1 MKNNG
6 KDPKPESLLIRAGA
20 LFGGLTT
27 PDAKLTSLSNRV
39 VTLDRNPES
48 VVVEGAQPIS
58 KVGSGLDAAGFT
70 LFNWNIKKGEIENW
84 DADLMSL
91 AGDVDLVLIQEA
103 TQQMDAPRFVG
114 DDAHWSFSQG
124 YSRGKVASGVATIS
138 SVQPIE
144 HSHLLTVEPW
154 LRTPKATMATRFA
167 IQGREETLL
176 VVNTHMVNFTLG
188 HSAFRRQ
195 LADVEGVLNDHV
207 GPIIFSGDFN
217 TWRQARYEILLQMTS
232 RYGLTPTSFDSD
244 HRTTFFGSA
253 VDHIFISGLSVEE
266 STTFKVNSS
275 DHNPMS
281 MRLYLSI

>member
-1 MKNNG
+1 M
-6 KDPKPESLLIRAGA
+6 
-20 LFGGLTT
+20 FGSLTT
-27 PDAKLTSLSNRV
+27 PGAVLTSQPRGI
-39 VTLDRNPES
+39 VTLDGSLDSGSMQPQETQPP
-48 VVVEGAQPIS
+48 AQ
-58 KVGSGLDAAGFT
+58 VGSALDAKGFT

-91 AGDVDLVLIQEA
+91 AGGIDLVLIQEA
-103 TQQMDAPRFVG
+103 TQHMDAPRFVG

-144 HSHLLTVEPW
+144 RSHILTVEPW

-167 IQGREETLL
+167 IRDRDETLL

-195 LADVEGVLNDHV
+195 LAGVEKLLEAHV

-217 TWRQARYEILLQMTS
+217 TWRQARYEILLQMTA
-232 RYGLTPTSFDSD
+232 RFGLTPTDFESD
-244 HRTTFFGSA
+244 HRATFFGST

-266 STTFKVNSS
+266 STTFQVNSS

-281 MRLYLSI
+281 MRLCVSI